1 MDELPYGI
9 HDEEHTSHVD
19 MFYLTKGLWQ
29 KKPTSGK
36 PPLGVAGYSCTSIN
50 NKLCYFGGGCG
61 HDPIEGVCDGY
72 HNSINVLDTT
82 TLHWQQLSPTT
93 DDGVMRRANSGM
105 ISFSCDNE
113 DLAFIIGGRG
123 SVPKSRQLSASYH
136 ESSSSYCY
144 TNECNIF
151 NTTKSKSACIPS
163 KKISSRSYQGYARS
177 CKMFQLLARSYKMF
191 LE

>member
-1 MDELPYGI
+1 MVHDVLYMWGGDIAELCYAV
-9 HDEEHTSHVD
+9 HDGEDKLKHTSHVD

-50 NKLCYFGGGCG
+50 NRLCYFGGWCY
-61 HDPIEGVCDGY
+61 HDPIEGVCNGY

-93 DDGVMRRANSGM
+93 DDGAMRRGYGGM
-105 ISFSCDNE
+105 VPFSCDNE
-113 DLAFIIGGRG
+113 DLTFIIGGRG
-123 SVPKSRQLSASYH
+123 LVPKLHQPSASYH
-136 ESSSSYCY
+136 GSSYCY

-151 NTTKSKSACIPS
+151 NTTTSKSTCTFTCMMYVHVAA
-163 KKISSRSYQGYARS
+163 SYY
-177 CKMFQLLARSYKMF
+177 
-191 LE
+191 